1 MVDISKF
8 PRGLPD
14 SPERDNITPNST
26 WLAPERVKAHPH
38 WQFET
43 GKILLSR
50 EGDQLIGVEDN
61 RHLMT
66 VAGSRAG
73 KGVSAIVPN
82 LLVYPGSVLVLDPK
96 GDNAVITARRR
107 KEMGQDVYILD
118 PFGVCDGLPV
128 ASYNPLDIIDI
139 NSDFCVD
146 DAALIADAII
156 IDAKGDNQYF
166 TSAAKNWIRGLIL
179 HICSIE
185 PTRSRNLVTL
195 REMLTASESVRNGL
209 IEEMQNN
216 RAAFGVIRRAAN
228 AMEGKGEKE
237 RAAVLATAIEQ
248 TDFLDS
254 PALQRVLIRS
264 DFSLYDLKC
273 ERGISVFLSL
283 PAGRMPTHAR
293 WFRIFVNLALEAL
306 ERRAKPPK
314 HPVLII
320 MDEFPI
326 LGYME
331 AVEKASGLV
340 AGFGVRLWPIIQD
353 LSQLQALYEKSWE
366 TFVGNAG
373 LLQFFGNS
381 DLTTLKYISDRLG
394 ESTVITE
401 GGSKGEVSVAQAA
414 AGFTGESGSIN
425 TNFVPLMNA
434 EEVSR
439 YFSRQSN
446 RQLIFWPGSNPIA
459 LDRLIYFSDTVFDG
473 QWDKR
478 KDT

>member
-1 MVDISKF
+1 MVDISQF

-14 SPERDNITPNST
+14 VPENRNITPNST
-26 WLAPERVKAHPH
+26 WLAPERVVGHPH
-38 WQFET
+38 WQYET

-50 EGDQLIGVEDN
+50 EGEQLIGVDDN

-107 KEMGQDVYILD
+107 KEMGQNVYVLD
-118 PFGVCDGLPV
+118 PFGVCDGLPIS
-128 ASYNPLDIIDI
+128 SYNPLDMIDMT
-139 NSDFCVD
+139 SDFCVD

-156 IDAKGDNQYF
+156 IDATGDNQYF

-185 PTRSRNLVTL
+185 PSRSRNLITL
-195 REMLTASESVRNGL
+195 REMLTASESVRTGL
-209 IEEMQNN
+209 IEEMQRNG
-216 RAAFGVIRRAAN
+216 AAFGVVRRAAN
-228 AMEGKGEKE
+228 AMQSKGDRE
-237 RAAVLATAIEQ
+237 RAAVIATAIEQ

-254 PALQRVLIRS
+254 PALQRVLTHS
-264 DFSLYDLKC
+264 DFSLYDLKS
-273 ERGISVFLSL
+273 ENGISVFLSL
-283 PAGRMPTHAR
+283 PAGRMPTHNR

-306 ERRAKPPK
+306 ERRPK
-314 HPVLII
+314 APQHPVLII

-353 LSQLQALYEKSWE
+353 LSQLQSLYEKSWE

-401 GGSKGEVSVAQAA
+401 GGSQGEISVSQAA
-414 AGFTGESGSIN
+414 AGFTGRSGSIN
-425 TNFVPLMNA
+425 TNFIPLMNS

-439 YFSRQSN
+439 FFSRQSR

-459 LDRLIYFSDTVFDG
+459 LNRIEYYTDKLFQG

-478 KDT
+478 KNT